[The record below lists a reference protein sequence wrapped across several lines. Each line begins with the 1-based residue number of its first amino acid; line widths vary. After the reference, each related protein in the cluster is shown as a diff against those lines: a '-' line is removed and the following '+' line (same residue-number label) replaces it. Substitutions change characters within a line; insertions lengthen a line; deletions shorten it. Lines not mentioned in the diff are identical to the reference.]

1 MACKN
6 MRPIRIRKEV
16 PLFILGLLVFNH
28 YVPMKTYT
36 GGVSAVERRTY
47 EIAGCTGP
55 KPASL
60 DAK

>member
-36 GGVSAVERRTY
+36 GGLSAVERRTY
-47 EIAGCTGP
+47 QVLGYSDS
-55 KPASL
+55 K
-60 DAK
+60 